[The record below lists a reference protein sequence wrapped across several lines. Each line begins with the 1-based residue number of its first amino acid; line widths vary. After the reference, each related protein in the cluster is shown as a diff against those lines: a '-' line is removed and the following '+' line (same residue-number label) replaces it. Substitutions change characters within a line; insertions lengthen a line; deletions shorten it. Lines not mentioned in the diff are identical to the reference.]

1 MNISITG
8 NLGSGKSTICK
19 RICEQYGFERYS
31 TGMILR
37 DLAAERG
44 ITLLEMNELMKTD
57 SSIDRMIDDATTRI
71 SREKI
76 DDKVIFDSRLAWH
89 FAERTFKIF
98 LTVSLDEAAR
108 RVYNDSRGEVE
119 TYASVEEAKES
130 LRERAL
136 TENVRYR
143 EFYGIEYFNLG
154 NYDLVLDSTCASPE
168 ILTEMFMSAYERY
181 ANEYDKTK
189 EEGKVGGKGEI
200 MLGIARFL
208 PDAKNDPSN
217 NRVYEGGR
225 IGITS
230 DENGIELVSG
240 EDVVKAAADAGCGF
254 VRADLISR

>member
-44 ITLLEMNELMKTD
+44 ITLLEMNERMKSD
-57 SSIDRMIDDATTRI
+57 SSIDRMIDDRTTLV

-76 DDKVIFDSRLAWH
+76 DDRVIFDSRLAWH

-98 LTVSLDEAAR
+98 LAVSLDEAAR
-108 RVYNDSRGEVE
+108 RVFNDSRGEVE
-119 TYASVEEAKES
+119 TYASVEEARSS

-136 TENVRYR
+136 VEDKRYR
-143 EFYGIEYFNLG
+143 DFYGIEYFDFN

-168 ILTEMFMSAYERY
+168 VLTEMFMSAYEIY
-181 ANEYDKTK
+181 AKEYEAGGAQQGESKA
-189 EEGKVGGKGEI
+189 GKGEI
-200 MLGIARFL
+200 MLSVTRFV
-208 PDAKNDPSN
+208 PDAKKDPSN
-217 NRVYEGGR
+217 NRVYEGGSIEIR
-225 IGITS
+225 S
-230 DENGIELVSG
+230 DVDGIELVSG
-240 EDVVKAAADAGCGF
+240 AEIAEKAAAEGCGF
-254 VRADLISR
+254 VRAKIS